1 MEEQNNTS
9 APQDQV
15 HPVSNED
22 LMHELQLLNERC
34 QHFDDVIQHQIATK
48 DSLIDKLHA
57 DLRSFQKDDAERY
70 ILQVMKAA
78 IRVRAVMRK
87 QMESPRWDS
96 LSADQLREEY
106 AYVLEDLTDLLEN
119 QGIIPFASKPGS
131 AFAPSK
137 QNPKIELTNDP
148 ALDKTVKE
156 SKKDGYMQGDKLIIP
171 EQVIVYQYKG
181 E

>member
-1 MEEQNNTS
+1 MEEQNNIS
-9 APQDQV
+9 EPQEQV
-15 HPVSNED
+15 HPVSSED

-34 QHFDDVIQHQIATK
+34 QHFDEVIQHQVSAK

-57 DLRSFQKDDAERY
+57 DLRSYQKDDAERY
-70 ILQVMKAA
+70 ILQVMKAV
-78 IRVRAVMRK
+78 IRVRTAMRK

-96 LSADQLREEY
+96 LSVDQLREEY

-119 QGIIPFASKPGS
+119 QGIIPFTSEPGS
-131 AFAPSK
+131 AFDPSK
-137 QNPKIELTNDP
+137 HNPKIEPTSDP
-148 ALDKTVKE
+148 ALDKTVKV
-156 SKKDGYMQGDKLIIP
+156 STKDGYMRGDKLIIP